1 MKIKAILFDI
11 DGTLIDARE
20 WHKIALDEALAIFG
34 VEISEELHNS
44 KLDGLSTR
52 KKLEFLT
59 EVNGFPKDLHEIVFA
74 VKQDRTLRIAATNCY
89 PIVSIQ
95 ILLMRL
101 ELLGLKLVV
110 VTNSIR
116 ETSEYMLRYSGI
128 LDFFQFIV
136 TNEDVTNPKPSPE
149 GYILACQKLGLDA
162 SEVVVIEDGDYGVIA
177 AQAAGIQRIIRVN
190 EPSEVSIDL
199 LEEYI
204 GDSYEY

>member
-1 MKIKAILFDI
+1 M

-34 VEISEELHNS
+34 VEISEELHKS

-59 EVNGFPKDLHEIVFA
+59 KVNGFPRDLHEIVFA

-101 ELLGLKLVV
+101 ELLGLKLAV

-149 GYILACQKLGLDA
+149 GYILACKKLGLDS
-162 SEVVVIEDGDYGVIA
+162 SEVVVIEDGDYGVLA
-177 AQAAGIQRIIRVN
+177 AKEAGIQNIIRVN

-199 LEEYI
+199 LEKYI

>member
-1 MKIKAILFDI
+1 M

-34 VEISEELHNS
+34 VKISEELHKS

-59 EVNGFPKDLHEIVFA
+59 KVNDFPKDLHEIVFA

-101 ELLGLKLVV
+101 ELLGLKLAV

-149 GYILACQKLGLDA
+149 GYILACKKLGLDS
-162 SEVVVIEDGDYGVIA
+162 SEVVVIEDGDYGVLA
-177 AQAAGIQRIIRVN
+177 AKEAGIQNIIRVN

-199 LEEYI
+199 LEKCI

>member
-1 MKIKAILFDI
+1 M

-34 VEISEELHNS
+34 VEISEELHKS

-59 EVNGFPKDLHEIVFA
+59 KVNGFPRDLHEIVFA

-101 ELLGLKLVV
+101 ELLGLKLAV

-149 GYILACQKLGLDA
+149 GYILACKKLGLDS
-162 SEVVVIEDGDYGVIA
+162 SEVVVIEDGDYGVLA
-177 AQAAGIQRIIRVN
+177 AKEAGIQNIIRVN

-204 GDSYEY
+204 GDNYEH

>member
-1 MKIKAILFDI
+1 M

-20 WHKIALDEALAIFG
+20 WHKIALNDALAIFG
-34 VEISEELHNS
+34 FEISEELHNS

-74 VKQDRTLRIAATNCY
+74 VKQDRTLRIAATNC
-89 PIVSIQ
+89 
-95 ILLMRL
+95 
-101 ELLGLKLVV
+101 
-110 VTNSIR
+110 IR

-162 SEVVVIEDGDYGVIA
+162 SEVVVIEDGDYGVLA